1 MNRAVIL
8 YGAPATG
15 KDTVTA
21 ALVQLDPRFRLFER
35 MKAGP
40 GRTTGYRMT
49 TSDTLDALCHAGE
62 IVWLNERYNARYA
75 IDRPELRAL
84 IKGGK
89 VPVVHAGQ
97 PEVIPAVTGSMS
109 DVRWT
114 VVELRCSRET
124 AYERIIARETG
135 DTPARL
141 AAWDS
146 TPKLTSASTVINTD
160 LTTPGEAAQLIRS
173 TVLR

>member
-1 MNRAVIL
+1 MNQAVIL

-21 ALVQLDPRFRLFER
+21 ALVQLDSRFQLFER

-49 TSDTLDALCHAGE
+49 TSDTLDALCRAGE
-62 IVWLNERYNARYA
+62 IIWLNERYNARYA

-84 IKGGK
+84 IKAGK
-89 VPVVHAGQ
+89 VPIVHAGQ
-97 PEVIPAVTGSMS
+97 PEVISAVTDSMS

-124 AYERIIARETG
+124 AYKRIIARETG

-146 TPKLTSASTVINTD
+146 TPELASVSTLIDTGS
-160 LTTPGEAAQLIRS
+160 TTPSEAAQIIRS
-173 TVLR
+173 AVLL

>member
-15 KDTVTA
+15 KDTVTT
-21 ALVQLDPRFRLFER
+21 ALVQLDSRFQLFER

-49 TSDTLDALCHAGE
+49 TPDTLNSLCRAGE

-75 IDRPELRAL
+75 IDRPGLQAL
-84 IKGGK
+84 IQAGK

-109 DVRWT
+109 DVEWT

-124 AYERIIARETG
+124 AHARIVARDTG

-146 TPKLTSASTVINTD
+146 TPKLTSASAVIDTD
-160 LTTPGEAAQLIRS
+160 LTTSSEAAQLIRS
-173 TVLR
+173 TVLP